1 MRLVK
6 KRGVGGRKAIGEE
19 GLANGRDIGGLV
31 GERGKLVWNL

>member
-6 KRGVGGRKAIGEE
+6 KRGGWGKEGYWRR

-31 GERGKLVWNL
+31 GERGKLVGNL